1 MKQVTSSRRA
11 VLHVAVT
18 GVMTGLVMAFTF
30 IGINIGSAYVN
41 LGDAMVLTAAAL
53 FGPATAAIAGGL
65 GAMFADLI
73 VFPATFAFTLVIKAV
88 EGAICGALIKYA
100 VPKLARRHIPLQVAL
115 GIISMVFAAVVMAV
129 GYFGTNVLFWGEG
142 DSPANRL
149 SGAVL
154 QLPID
159 MLQGVVGCVLAVLLT
174 YVLRLD
180 KIAARFNVGSV
191 LVHAPLKSADSERD
205 FDNTAPA
212 EKDGSATESQAEAQ
226 ENLDK
231 TAPAKEDGSYPESQ
245 EAEVGGFEPES
256 REKAASKKRE
266 NNEEDGDKDGF
277 LSKSS

>member
-142 DSPANRL
+142 DSPATRL

-159 MLQGVVGCVLAVLLT
+159 ILQGVVGCVLAVLLT

-191 LVHAPLKSADSERD
+191 LVHAPSKDADKNREN

-212 EKDGSATESQAEAQ
+212 EQDDSE
-226 ENLDK
+226 
-231 TAPAKEDGSYPESQ
+231 PESQ
-245 EAEVGGFEPES
+245 EAKVGGFEPES
-256 REKAASKKRE
+256 QEKAASKKRE
-266 NNEEDGDKDGF
+266 NNEEDGDKGGF

>member
-11 VLHVAVT
+11 VLHIAVT

-142 DSPANRL
+142 DSPATRL

-159 MLQGVVGCVLAVLLT
+159 ILQGVVGCVLAVLLT

-191 LVHAPLKSADSERD
+191 LVHAPLKSADAERD

-212 EKDGSATESQAEAQ
+212 EQDASAT
-226 ENLDK
+226 
-231 TAPAKEDGSYPESQ
+231 ESQ

-256 REKAASKKRE
+256 QEKAASKKRE
-266 NNEEDGDKDGF
+266 NNEEDGDKGGF

>member
-142 DSPANRL
+142 DSPATRL

-159 MLQGVVGCVLAVLLT
+159 ILQGVVGCVLAGLLT
-174 YVLRLD
+174 HVLRLD
-180 KIAARFNVGSV
+180 KIAARFYAGSV
-191 LVHAPLKSADSERD
+191 LVHAPLRSADAERD
-205 FDNTAPA
+205 FDNTEPA
-212 EKDGSATESQAEAQ
+212 EQDASAT
-226 ENLDK
+226 
-231 TAPAKEDGSYPESQ
+231 ESQ

-256 REKAASKKRE
+256 QEKAASKKRE
-266 NNEEDGDKDGF
+266 NKEEDGDKGGF

>member
-1 MKQVTSSRRA
+1 MKQVTSSKRA
-11 VLHVAVT
+11 VLHIAVT

-41 LGDAMVLTAAAL
+41 LGDVMVLTAAAL

-73 VFPATFAFTLVIKAV
+73 MFPATFAFTLVIKAV

-142 DSPANRL
+142 DSPATRL

-159 MLQGVVGCVLAVLLT
+159 ILQGVVGCVLAVLLT

-191 LVHAPLKSADSERD
+191 LVHAPLKSADAERD
-205 FDNTAPA
+205 FDN
-212 EKDGSATESQAEAQ
+212 
-226 ENLDK
+226 

-266 NNEEDGDKDGF
+266 NKEEDGDKGGF

>member
-1 MKQVTSSRRA
+1 MKQVTSSGRA

-142 DSPANRL
+142 DSPATRL

-159 MLQGVVGCVLAVLLT
+159 ILQGVVGCVLAVLLT

-191 LVHAPLKSADSERD
+191 LVHAPLRSADSERHLS
-205 FDNTAPA
+205 NTAPA
-212 EKDGSATESQAEAQ
+212 EKDGSA
-226 ENLDK
+226 
-231 TAPAKEDGSYPESQ
+231 PESQ
-245 EAEVGGFEPES
+245 EAEVGGSAPETQEAEVGGSYPES
-256 REKAASKKRE
+256 REKAASEKRE

>member
-73 VFPATFAFTLVIKAV
+73 VFPATFAFTLVIKAI

-142 DSPANRL
+142 DSPATRL

-159 MLQGVVGCVLAVLLT
+159 ILQGVVGCVLAVLLT

-191 LVHAPLKSADSERD
+191 LVHAPLKSADSEQHLS
-205 FDNTAPA
+205 NTAPA
-212 EKDGSATESQAEAQ
+212 EKDGSAPESQAEAQ

-231 TAPAKEDGSYPESQ
+231 TAPAKEGGSYPESQ

-256 REKAASKKRE
+256 REKAASEKRE
-266 NNEEDGDKDGF
+266 NKEEDGDKDGF

>member
-1 MKQVTSSRRA
+1 MKQVTSSKRA

-41 LGDAMVLTAAAL
+41 LGDTMVLTAAAL

-142 DSPANRL
+142 DSPATRL

-159 MLQGVVGCVLAVLLT
+159 ILQGVVGCVLAVLLT

-191 LVHAPLKSADSERD
+191 LVHAPLRSADAERD

-212 EKDGSATESQAEAQ
+212 EQDASATESQAEAQ

-231 TAPAKEDGSYPESQ
+231 TAPA
-245 EAEVGGFEPES
+245 EVDGFEPES
-256 REKAASKKRE
+256 QEKAASKKRE
-266 NNEEDGDKDGF
+266 NNEEDGDKGGF

>member
-142 DSPANRL
+142 DSPATRL

-159 MLQGVVGCVLAVLLT
+159 ILQGVVGCVLAVLLT

-191 LVHAPLKSADSERD
+191 LVHAPLKSADAERD

-212 EKDGSATESQAEAQ
+212 EK
-226 ENLDK
+226 
-231 TAPAKEDGSYPESQ
+231 DGSYPESQ

-256 REKAASKKRE
+256 QEKAASKKRE
-266 NNEEDGDKDGF
+266 NNEEDGDKGGF

>member
-1 MKQVTSSRRA
+1 MKQVTSSGRA
-11 VLHVAVT
+11 VLHIAVT

-142 DSPANRL
+142 DSPATRL
-149 SGAVL
+149 SGAAL

-159 MLQGVVGCVLAVLLT
+159 ILQGVVGCVLAVLLT

-191 LVHAPLKSADSERD
+191 LVHAPSRDADKNRGN

-212 EKDGSATESQAEAQ
+212 EQDDSE
-226 ENLDK
+226 
-231 TAPAKEDGSYPESQ
+231 PESQ
-245 EAEVGGFEPES
+245 EAEVGGSAPETQEAEVGGSYPES
-256 REKAASKKRE
+256 REKAASEKRE
-266 NNEEDGDKDGF
+266 NNEEYGDKDGF